1 LEILVVDGMSED
13 GTRHIIGRYV
23 GKYAFIRLIGN
34 PKRITSCGLNK
45 GIGEAR
51 GEYIL

>member
-1 LEILVVDGMSED
+1 MDGMNED